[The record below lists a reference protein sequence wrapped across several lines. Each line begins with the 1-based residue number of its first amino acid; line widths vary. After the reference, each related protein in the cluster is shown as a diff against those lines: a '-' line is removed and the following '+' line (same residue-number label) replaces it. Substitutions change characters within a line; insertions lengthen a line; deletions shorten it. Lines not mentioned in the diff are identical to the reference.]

1 MKVFIA
7 GIFTETNT
15 FSAFPTGKASF
26 EVNRGCDPFFAG
38 MRPSLE
44 SWAANGGHT
53 LVIGPVMSAI
63 PAGRTVRSAWEAL
76 RDELLAE
83 LSAAMPVDAVLLPLH
98 GAMVAEGHDDCEGDL
113 LERVRAIVGPKV
125 AVGVELD
132 LHCHFTERMQ
142 RCADVLVAF
151 KEYPH
156 TDVLDRLAEAWQL
169 TLDTAAGHL
178 RPVTAVADC
187 RMVGVWHTTREPM
200 AGFVRRMKALEGQGS
215 VLSVSFG
222 HGFPFGD
229 VPEAGAKVWVVTDD
243 DLPRAQALADEL
255 ARELWAMRNETRSMP
270 LGLAQALD
278 QLQLAPQGKPLVLAD
293 VADNAGGGAS
303 ADSTFFLSALI
314 ERGIG
319 HVALGPI
326 WDLGAIQICREAGVG
341 STLRLRI
348 GGKCGPSSGPP
359 VDLDVTVR
367 AFQEDHFQTWPQVTR
382 FSCGPSVWLQTADG
396 IDLVLTSVRQQAVG
410 TDLFTG
416 LGIDLAAKRAIVVKS
431 MQHFH
436 AAFAPLAQQ
445 VLYVDTPGLLRND
458 FEHFDYRH
466 RSLNYWPR
474 MDDPWGRPA
483 VGSVT
488 DRHDG
493 PVSSSD
499 RPGTT

>member
-15 FSAFPTGKASF
+15 FSAFPTGKAAF
-26 EVNRGCDPFFAG
+26 EVNRERDPFFAG

-44 SWAANGGHT
+44 SWAASGGHT
-53 LVIGPVMSAI
+53 LAIGPVMSAI
-63 PAGRTVRSAWEAL
+63 PAGRTLRSAWEAL
-76 RDELLAE
+76 RDELLAD
-83 LSAAMPVDAVLLPLH
+83 LQAAMPVNAVLLPLH
-98 GAMVAEGHDDCEGDL
+98 GAMVAEGYDDCEGDL
-113 LERVRAIVGPKV
+113 LERVRALVGPKV

-156 TDVLDRLAEAWQL
+156 TDVVDRLAEVWRL
-169 TLDTAAGHL
+169 TLDTAAGRI

-200 AGFVRRMKALEGQGS
+200 AGFVRRMKALEGRGG

-255 ARELWAMRNETRSMP
+255 ARELWAMRHETRNVP

-278 QLQLAPQGKPLVLAD
+278 RLQSAPPGKPLVLAD

-303 ADSTFFLSALI
+303 SDSTFLLRALLD
-314 ERGIG
+314 RSMG

-341 STLRLRI
+341 STLTLRV
-348 GGKCGPSSGPP
+348 GGKCGPASGSP
-359 VDLDVTVR
+359 VDLNVTLR
-367 AFQEDHFQTWPQVTR
+367 AFKEHHLQTWPGVTA
-382 FSCGPSVWLQTADG
+382 FDCGPSVWLQTAQG
-396 IDLVLTSVRQQAVG
+396 IDLVLTSLRQQAVG

-416 LGIDLAAKRAIVVKS
+416 LGIDLAAQRAIVVKS
-431 MQHFH
+431 TQHFH
-436 AAFAPLAQQ
+436 AAFAPLAQD
-445 VLYVDTPGLLRND
+445 VLYVDTPGLLRSD
-458 FEHFDYRH
+458 FEHIEYRH

-474 MDDPWGRPA
+474 VDDPLKGAAAEDQPA
-483 VGSVT
+483 GSGV
-488 DRHDG
+488 
-493 PVSSSD
+493 
-499 RPGTT
+499 

>member
-7 GIFTETNT
+7 GLFTETNT
-15 FSAFPTGKASF
+15 FSAFPTGKAAF
-26 EVNRGCDPFFAG
+26 EATRKADPFFAS
-38 MRPSLE
+38 MRPPLE
-44 SWAANGGHT
+44 QWAAAEGHA
-53 LVIGPVMSAI
+53 LVIGTVMSAM
-63 PAGRTVRSAWEAL
+63 PAGRTVRIVWEAL
-76 RDELLAE
+76 RDELLAD
-83 LSAAMPVDAVLLPLH
+83 LTAALPVDAVLLPLH
-98 GAMVAEGHDDCEGDL
+98 GAMAAEGYDDCEGDL

-132 LHCHFTERMQ
+132 LHCHFTERMR
-142 RCADVLVAF
+142 RCADVIVAF

-156 TDVLDRLAEAWQL
+156 TDVLDRLAEVWRL
-169 TLDTAAGHL
+169 TLDTAAGRI

-187 RMVGVWHTTREPM
+187 RMVGLWHTTREPM
-200 AGFVRRMKALEGQGS
+200 AGFVRRMQALEGQGG

-229 VPEAGAKVWVVTDD
+229 VPEAGAKVWVVAND

-255 ARELWAMRNETRSMP
+255 ARELWAMREETRSVP

-278 QLQLAPQGKPLVLAD
+278 RLQSAPPGKPLVLAD

-303 ADSTFFLSALI
+303 ADSTFLLSALL

-341 STLRLRI
+341 CTLWLRV
-348 GGKCGPSSGPP
+348 GGKCGPTSGLP
-359 VDLDVTVR
+359 VDLEVTVR
-367 AFQEDHFQTWPQVTR
+367 AIKEDHVQTWPKVTT
-382 FSCGPSVWLQTADG
+382 FNCGPSVWLQTADG

-431 MQHFH
+431 TQHFH

-474 MDDPWGRPA
+474 VDDPWGSP
-483 VGSVT
+483 VDGSVT
-488 DRHDG
+488 DRHHG
-493 PVSSSD
+493 PVSSCD
-499 RPGTT
+499 RPDTT